1 MINHHIILIMLIVLA
16 ISNPRQLKSPL
27 LDTLI
32 HLKERIVSVRNKI
45 NPNLNSLK
53 IMALKNLLSILPN
66 LIPRKIINL
75 KLFLTILTNRK
86 LKITKRQSTVIT
98 MVLYSWILNQRSLKI
113 LWTASHHHTVS
124 ISTLLVSKN
133 KNTVEVVT
141 TINPCQERKK
151 ITYQNKKITEKVQLK
166 VKESDQHQ
174 SILISV
180 WLEKIISK

>member
-1 MINHHIILIMLIVLA
+1 
-16 ISNPRQLKSPL
+16 
-27 LDTLI
+27 
-32 HLKERIVSVRNKI
+32 
-45 NPNLNSLK
+45 
-53 IMALKNLLSILPN
+53 
-66 LIPRKIINL
+66 
-75 KLFLTILTNRK
+75 
-86 LKITKRQSTVIT
+86 

-124 ISTLLVSKN
+124 ISTLLLSKN

-180 WLEKIISK
+180 WLEKIISKLRRLLVQRIKKLPKMNNKEKVPKITILKLTTFLWKIQFNRKKSVLKLITHKKVIWTLHQEKINKPLLKR